1 MDSPGFEITGKLT
14 IRGIGP
20 RGDFEKITPQ
30 KLTNIENILTPWS
43 LAQVDSICKKNWRS
57 TISLDCPFKRR
68 HACNV
73 AWYEEEPQGPQ
84 VRNSRYLRGHVVPEA
99 VQNHMG
105 LPYLCTDMH

>member
-1 MDSPGFEITGKLT
+1 M
-14 IRGIGP
+14 
-20 RGDFEKITPQ
+20 
-30 KLTNIENILTPWS
+30 
-43 LAQVDSICKKNWRS
+43 
-57 TISLDCPFKRR
+57 DCPFKRR

-105 LPYLCTDMH
+105 LPYLCTEYALSSIATELKDMQLVGKARHNYGSAV